1 MSRLRLRHRDSEI
14 SRARIFLATA
24 RESMHS
30 KFYKNLGSWYL
41 ALEDFNVPHQIQSG
55 EYSMD
60 GDMDG
65 VAYIGGAFCGRSTAT
80 GTMTAGTSMPIRSIT
95 RTTGTMV
102 ISSFPAT
109 LLFLPRRMVREFS
122 IGVLYAIRQ
131 PSSQCFQHLRRG
143 CCSEYS

>member
-1 MSRLRLRHRDSEI
+1 MYTEVESLVMSRLRLRHRDSEI

-80 GTMTAGTSMPIRSIT
+80 GTI
-95 RTTGTMV
+95 V